1 MCAVDGWCV
10 VGQKGTG
17 TRVLMRTASVGK
29 ENGERKTGDHD
40 RMRQMAAGVGSGGG
54 GGEMRGGNGVWIGKP
69 RDATGRSSFPP
80 QTPRA
85 HWHKV
90 GSLPRQRVAPCL
102 PCPRQRPCTGPHLS
116 HPTTTTSSPNHQI

>member
-69 RDATGRSSFPP
+69 RETQPAGPASRHRPRELTGTRLATYRGR
-80 QTPRA
+80 
-85 HWHKV
+85 
-90 GSLPRQRVAPCL
+90 G
-102 PCPRQRPCTGPHLS
+102 
-116 HPTTTTSSPNHQI
+116 